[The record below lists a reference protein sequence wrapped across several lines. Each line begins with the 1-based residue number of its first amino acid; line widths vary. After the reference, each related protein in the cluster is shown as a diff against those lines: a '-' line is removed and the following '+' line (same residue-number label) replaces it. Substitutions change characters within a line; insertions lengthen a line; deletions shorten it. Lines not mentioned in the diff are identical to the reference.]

1 METYAQENA
10 TPDAS
15 INFTPFVDS
24 MNTAAQNNIALCGS
38 INSAP
43 SMNSKN
49 TLPQDK
55 TALGASISFAP
66 SVDKISTRAQ
76 EDTALREP
84 IDLATSN
91 KVKDTYAIQA
101 AESLPPIRITFDT
114 RYTVNYFTHEG
125 IPIEAPVEEPE
136 EPSRIQNII
145 LNREHI
151 SEPSDTVHIAG
162 NRAIHLQEPIE
173 MEPNTLEHPRQSAL
187 SGVFAINSE
196 SSHLGSEENFTK
208 ESVTIMPFTE
218 YQKEPATDKG
228 IGRRVSSTVRNL
240 TAKGLQLVHDLD
252 EKAAARAQ
260 FSYDGVYNHSL
271 NGPHSITTVPVTSS
285 EDRSKTDNGIARR
298 VSNTVRNLTAKGLQ
312 LVHDLDEK
320 AAARAQFSSDGP
332 YHDSPEADNINIVSS
347 TENKNKPATGVRRR
361 ISNTARNIAE
371 FGTQIIKDLDEKAAA
386 RAQFSFDIPDR
397 QSMEEN
403 TNTVPATRRHGNS
416 STDSSVASKI
426 SSTIRNLAEL
436 GSQVIRDLDEKAA
449 IHARFDLDNQIP
461 MHRGTVDTNQSHHFG
476 KYLRIIH
483 RRGGHRK
490 TASFDMPERENE
502 GGVFE
507 PLTTED
513 GRSCHRK
520 SLSGS
525 SFGFV
530 SNIKSVSTSLAS
542 FSIAPRSRTGMSSR
556 HQRTDFSSKAS
567 FAGRAS
573 EDNAA
578 ISRGIIMDKDIIKR
592 MEQRQGIIEEILSTE
607 KDYID
612 DIRALIRVFDSFLV
626 TVPILSQSLRK
637 SIVLTLKDISTH
649 NTELYN
655 DLVTV
660 VANTNKPAGV
670 GSVNLPSRPPVKGHK
685 RWQSLGEAP
694 TSECTES
701 QDRQIGDP
709 KVAGEIAK
717 VFCGKIPGLFL
728 YESYGIMHKEVMKQI
743 HTSYRTTDEW
753 KDLNQAIRS
762 TEELIASMNE
772 RESGS
777 RKARDFEDY
786 FIKPIHRIARYE
798 VLFGRLL
805 QQSPVCDCPES
816 STDVETTL
824 FRIKELHKAMN
835 STTGNHQKATAMSR
849 TWLLQDHLVFASQP
863 ESRSRD
869 KIRTFE
875 QNHLCGVLYACW
887 QTNDTVTGR
896 NITGQYLIA
905 LLYEKFFVLAQISGK
920 QDEAYSIQ
928 ACIPISELNVEDV
941 DNGKGLQCHTAPYS
955 WKIVFENN
963 SQLFEII
970 MSACSAKEELE
981 WKSRLIDRSGKQCD
995 ITVQQEMI
1003 ASLSLDIKPIIT
1015 VYGKPRGIVRRAS
1028 IHRATTIAGPTTIPR
1043 TIIVRGTSATTESIL
1058 PSSVSQASM
1067 NRSQSLAGQHR
1078 LTILAPPRAERVYLE
1093 NVLAEVWTRDILPF
1107 PGMSLKPHKEHAVR
1121 ASASSMMRKISH
1133 ASISSITKRSS
1144 SMASL
1149 HRSGEDHAATELD
1162 SLRPIHPNRQG
1173 RHNSSESI
1181 PLPDLEHSLSQ
1192 EASGRHGSRLA
1203 VIIDEKESGAG
1214 TGGAH
1219 SITGSPIKARLASFR
1234 SKKSVGSVADTLNSR
1249 RSTPST
1255 SPSAKST
1262 LALPIVT
1269 AINGEELR
1277 KENVLQATNA
1287 GDGGRGSGGSR
1298 EEAAGDLLQAQHR
1311 KGKNRAM
1318 FKEGIRN
1325 FFR

>member
-1 METYAQENA
+1 MTL
-10 TPDAS
+10 DAS
-15 INFTPFVDS
+15 INSTPFVDS
-24 MNTAAQNNIALCGS
+24 MNTAAQNKTAHCGS
-38 INSAP
+38 IESAP
-43 SMNSKN
+43 SINNTN
-49 TLPQDK
+49 TLLK
-55 TALGASISFAP
+55 EKAVLGAPISFAP
-66 SVDKISTRAQ
+66 SVDKSSIHGQ
-76 EDTALREP
+76 EDTVLCGP
-84 IDLATSN
+84 IDPATSN
-91 KVKDTYAIQA
+91 KNKDTYGENHPARGSQWRVIYKANSSIKAIQA
-101 AESLPPIRITFDT
+101 AESLPPYRITYDT

-125 IPIEAPVEEPE
+125 IPIEAPIEEPE
-136 EPSRIQNII
+136 EPSRIEKSIWS
-145 LNREHI
+145 RERI
-151 SEPSDTVHIAG
+151 SKPSDAVHLAVG
-162 NRAIHLQEPIE
+162 RANHLQEPIK
-173 MEPNTLEHPRQSAL
+173 MEPDTLEHPRQSAL
-187 SGVFAINSE
+187 SGIFAINSE
-196 SSHLGSEENFTK
+196 SSHPARKDRFIN
-208 ESVTIMPFTE
+208 ESVTIIPFTE
-218 YQKEPATDKG
+218 HQNEPVTDKG
-228 IGRRVSSTVRNL
+228 IGRRVSNTVRNL

-271 NGPHSITTVPVTSS
+271 NKPDTI
-285 EDRSKTDNGIARR
+285 
-298 VSNTVRNLTAKGLQ
+298 NTVLPPENRN
-312 LVHDLDEK
+312 E
-320 AAARAQFSSDGP
+320 
-332 YHDSPEADNINIVSS
+332 
-347 TENKNKPATGVRRR
+347 PATGVRRR
-361 ISNTARNIAE
+361 ISNTARNFAE
-371 FGTQIIKDLDEKAAA
+371 FGSQIIRDLDEKAGA

-397 QSMEEN
+397 HSEEEN
-403 TNTVPATRRHGNS
+403 ANTVPAARRHENS

-449 IHARFDLDNQIP
+449 LHARFDLDNQIP
-461 MHRGTVDTNQSHHFG
+461 IHRETANTNQSHHFG

-490 TASFDMPERENE
+490 TDSFDMPERENE

-507 PLTTED
+507 PLTTGE
-513 GRSCHRK
+513 GKSCHRK

-573 EDNAA
+573 EDNATM
-578 ISRGIIMDKDIIKR
+578 SRGIIMDKDIIKR
-592 MEQRQGIIEEILSTE
+592 MEQRQGIIEEIISTE

-670 GSVNLPSRPPVKGHK
+670 GSINLPSRPQVKGHK

-694 TSECTES
+694 ISESTKS

-805 QQSPVCDCPES
+805 QQNPVCDCPES

-905 LLYEKFFVLAQISGK
+905 LLYEKFFVLAEISGK
-920 QDEAYSIQ
+920 QDGAFSIQ

-955 WKIVFENN
+955 WKIVFEHN

-981 WKSRLIDRSGKQCD
+981 WKSRLIDRSVKQCD

-1015 VYGKPRGIVRRAS
+1015 VYGKPSNFPPHHSILSKWQLISITTGGIVRRAS

-1043 TIIVRGTSATTESIL
+1043 TVIVRGTSATIESIL
-1058 PSSVSQASM
+1058 SSSVSQASM

-1093 NVLAEVWTRDILPF
+1093 NVLAEVWTRDIIPF

-1121 ASASSMMRKISH
+1121 SSASSMMRKISH

-1162 SLRPIHPNRQG
+1162 SLRPMHPNRQG

-1181 PLPDLEHSLSQ
+1181 PLPDLEHSSSQ
-1192 EASGRHGSRLA
+1192 EVSGRHGSRLA
-1203 VIIDEKESGAG
+1203 VIIDEKESCAG

-1219 SITGSPIKARLASFR
+1219 SITSSPIKARLASFR
-1234 SKKSVGSVADTLNSR
+1234 SKKSMGSVTDTLNSR

-1269 AINGEELR
+1269 AINREELR
-1277 KENVLQATNA
+1277 KENVSQAANA

>member
-1 METYAQENA
+1 METYAQENS
-10 TPDAS
+10 TFDAS
-15 INFTPFVDS
+15 INFAPFVDS
-24 MNTAAQNNIALCGS
+24 MNTVAQDNTALCES

-43 SMNSKN
+43 SINNTN
-49 TLPQDK
+49 TLPQDN
-55 TALGASISFAP
+55 TALSSSINFAP
-66 SVDKISTRAQ
+66 SLDKMNTRIQ
-76 EDTALREP
+76 EDVALRGSV
-84 IDLATSN
+84 DLATSN
-91 KVKDTYAIQA
+91 KNKDTYGEDIPVRGSKWRDSRSADSSIKDLQA
-101 AESLPPIRITFDT
+101 VESLPSNRITFGT
-114 RYTVNYFTHEG
+114 RYTVNYFTNEG
-125 IPIEAPVEEPE
+125 IPIEAPIEEPE
-136 EPSRIQNII
+136 EPARVQTLIWNSER
-145 LNREHI
+145 I
-151 SEPSDTVHIAG
+151 SEPADTVRLNGDRGIYLQAPIKMESNTTGHTRQPAMSDT
-162 NRAIHLQEPIE
+162 
-173 MEPNTLEHPRQSAL
+173 
-187 SGVFAINSE
+187 FAINSE
-196 SSHLGSEENFTK
+196 FGYPASKDKFADEAT
-208 ESVTIMPFTE
+208 TTMPSIE
-218 YQKEPATDKG
+218 HQHRPATDNG
-228 IGRRVSSTVRNL
+228 LGRVSNTIRSL
-240 TAKGLQLVHDLD
+240 AAKGLQIVHDLD
-252 EKAAARAQ
+252 EKAAARAH
-260 FSYDGVYNHSL
+260 FSHDDPYHHSPSKP
-271 NGPHSITTVPVTSS
+271 NTVTTMEVTSS
-285 EDRSKTDNGIARR
+285 EDKPATDNGI
-298 VSNTVRNLTAKGLQ
+298 
-312 LVHDLDEK
+312 
-320 AAARAQFSSDGP
+320 
-332 YHDSPEADNINIVSS
+332 
-347 TENKNKPATGVRRR
+347 RRR
-361 ISNTARNIAE
+361 ISSTVRNIAD
-371 FGTQIIKDLDEKAAA
+371 FGSQIIKDLDEKAAA

-397 QSMEEN
+397 QSTDEHI
-403 TNTVPATRRHGNS
+403 NTVPVARRHEKS
-416 STDSSVASKI
+416 STGSSVASKV

-449 IHARFDLDNQIP
+449 IHARFDLEVSVP
-461 MHRGTVDTNQSHHFG
+461 MDREMVDTSQPNHFG
-476 KYLRIIH
+476 RYLKIIQ

-490 TASFDMPERENE
+490 TASFDMPER
-502 GGVFE
+502 GSQGDVFE
-507 PLTTED
+507 PLATAD
-513 GRSCHRK
+513 RKSGHRK

-567 FAGRAS
+567 YAGRGS

-578 ISRGIIMDKDIIKR
+578 MSRGIIMEKDIIKR

-612 DIRALIRVFDSFLV
+612 DIRALIRVFDSFLI

-637 SIVLTLKDISTH
+637 SIVLTLKDISAH

-694 TSECTES
+694 ISGSTDS

-717 VFCGKIPGLFL
+717 VFCGKISGLFL

-743 HTSYRTTDEW
+743 HTAYRTTDEW

-887 QTNDTVTGR
+887 QTNDTVAGR

-905 LLYEKFFVLAQISGK
+905 LLYEKFFVLAQIYGK
-920 QDEAYSIQ
+920 QDEAFSIQ
-928 ACIPISELNVEDV
+928 ACIPISEINVEDV

-955 WKIVFENN
+955 WKIVFEHN

-970 MSACSAKEELE
+970 MCACSAKEELE

-1003 ASLSLDIKPIIT
+1003 ASLSLDIKPMVT
-1015 VYGKPRGIVRRAS
+1015 VYGKPSKFLTLHSPVRVWQLIFLAIGGIVRRAS

-1043 TIIVRGTSATTESIL
+1043 TVIVRGTSATTESAL
-1058 PSSVSQASM
+1058 SSSASQISM

-1078 LTILAPPRAERVYLE
+1078 LMILAPPRAERVYLE
-1093 NVLAEVWTRDILPF
+1093 NVLAEVWTRDIIPF
-1107 PGMSLKPHKEHAVR
+1107 PGLSLKPHKEHAVR

-1162 SLRPIHPNRQG
+1162 SLRPMHPNRQG
-1173 RHNSSESI
+1173 RHHSSESV
-1181 PLPDLEHSLSQ
+1181 PLPDLEYPSSQ
-1192 EASGRHGSRLA
+1192 EAGGRHGSRLA

-1214 TGGAH
+1214 AGGAH
-1219 SITGSPIKARLASFR
+1219 STTVSPIKARLASFR
-1234 SKKSVGSVADTLNSR
+1234 SKKSMGSMADTLNSR

-1255 SPSAKST
+1255 SPSAKSS
-1262 LALPIVT
+1262 LALPIIT
-1269 AINGEELR
+1269 AIHGEELR
-1277 KENVLQATNA
+1277 KENVLQSTSAA
-1287 GDGGRGSGGSR
+1287 EGSGVSSVTGSGTR